1 MGGKKE
7 CYTFRDRRGDP
18 SPRVIRIQARIST
31 SGDTMPYSR
40 APLDIAVIGTGIA
53 GMSAAWLLSHAHRV
67 TVYEQATRLGGHS
80 HTTDVAGLDGTVAVD
95 TGFIT
100 YNETA
105 YPNLTA
111 LFRCLEV
118 ATQPSDMS
126 FAVSLRD
133 GALEYAGTD
142 LRGLF
147 AQPRNLIRPRF
158 WRMLRDLMRFYRE
171 APQELATMDNEAL
184 SLRAWLDRRGYGPA
198 FVEDHLLPMAA
209 AIWST
214 PTDAVGDQPAANFIR
229 FCQNHG
235 LLQVKNRP
243 IWRTVVGGS
252 RSYVTRLT
260 RPYMREAR
268 LGCGVR
274 ALRRFADGVQVS
286 DTFGGQA
293 RFDHVVVATHPDQAL
308 AILSDRSDAEAALL
322 GAFRYSLNP
331 VVLHTDASLMP
342 RRRAAWSSWNYLG
355 DAAAGGPSV
364 TYWMNRLQ
372 GLRTAD
378 PLFVS
383 LNPPRPPD
391 SARVLLTE
399 QYAHPQLDA
408 AAVAAQRRLWSLQG
422 VRRTWFCGAW
432 FGAGFHEDGLQSGL
446 AVAEQLGDLSR
457 PWRVANE
464 SGRIH
469 VGAVP
474 VMADAA

>member
-1 MGGKKE
+1 
-7 CYTFRDRRGDP
+7 
-18 SPRVIRIQARIST
+18 
-31 SGDTMPYSR
+31 MPYSH

-53 GMSAAWLLSHAHRV
+53 GMSAAWLLSQTNRV

-80 HTTDVAGLDGTVAVD
+80 NTTDVIGLDGPVAVD
-95 TGFIT
+95 TGFIV
-100 YNETA
+100 YNEAA

-111 LFRCLEV
+111 LFQHLDV

-147 AQPRNLIRPRF
+147 AQPSNLVRPRF
-158 WRMLRDLMRFYRE
+158 WRMLQDLLRFYRE
-171 APQELATMDNEAL
+171 APQELATIEDEAL
-184 SLRAWLDRRGYGPA
+184 SLRAWLDAHGYGPA

-209 AIWST
+209 AIWSA
-214 PTDAVGDQPAANFIR
+214 PARAVGDQPAANFIR
-229 FCQNHG
+229 FCRNHG
-235 LLQVKNRP
+235 LLQIKNRP

-252 RSYVTRLT
+252 RTYVTRLT
-260 RPYMREAR
+260 RPYVREAR
-268 LGCGVR
+268 LGCGVV
-274 ALRRFADGVQVS
+274 ALKRFSDGVRVT
-286 DTFGGQA
+286 DTFGGQVH
-293 RFDHVVVATHPDQAL
+293 FDHVVVATHPDQAL
-308 AILSDRSDAEAALL
+308 TMLSDRSEAEATLL

-331 VVLHTDASLMP
+331 AVLHTDASLMP

-355 DAAAGGPSV
+355 DTAAEGPSV

-372 GLRTAD
+372 GLRTAE

-383 LNPPRPPD
+383 LNPSRPPD
-391 SARVLLTE
+391 PARVLRTE

-408 AAVAAQRRLWSLQG
+408 AAAAAQRRLWSLQG

-446 AVAEQLGDLSR
+446 AVAEQLGGLSR
-457 PWRVANE
+457 PWRVADE

-474 VMADAA
+474 VMADAV

>member
-1 MGGKKE
+1 M
-7 CYTFRDRRGDP
+7 
-18 SPRVIRIQARIST
+18 
-31 SGDTMPYSR
+31 SGETMPYSR
-40 APLDIAVIGTGIA
+40 RPLDIAVIGTGIA
-53 GMSAAWLLSHAHRV
+53 GMSAAWLLSQSHRV

-80 HTTDVAGLDGTVAVD
+80 NTTDVVGPEGAVAVD
-95 TGFIT
+95 TGFIV
-100 YNETA
+100 YNEAA

-111 LFRCLEV
+111 LFRHLDV

-126 FAVSLRD
+126 FAVSLR
-133 GALEYAGTD
+133 GGTLEYAGTD

-147 AQPRNLIRPRF
+147 AQRRNLIRPRF
-158 WRMLRDLMRFYRE
+158 WRMLRDLARFYRE
-171 APQELATMDNEAL
+171 APQELAAMDDDGL
-184 SLRAWLDRRGYGPA
+184 SLRAWLDARGYGPA

-214 PTDAVGDQPAANFIR
+214 PARSVGDQPAANFIR

-235 LLQVKNRP
+235 LLQVKDRP

-252 RSYVTRLT
+252 RSYVARLT
-260 RPYMREAR
+260 RPYTRQAR

-274 ALRRFADGVQVS
+274 ALRRFPDGVQVT
-286 DTFGGQA
+286 DTAGGQVD
-293 RFDHVVVATHPDQAL
+293 FDHVVVATHPDQAL
-308 AILSDRSDAEAALL
+308 AMLTDRSDAEAALL
-322 GAFRYSLNP
+322 GTFRYSLNP
-331 VVLHTDASLMP
+331 AVLHTDASLMP
-342 RRRAAWSSWNYLG
+342 RRRAVWSSWNYMG
-355 DAAAGGPSV
+355 DDQAEGPSV

-372 GLRTAD
+372 GVRTAE

-391 SARVLLTE
+391 PARVLLTE
-399 QYAHPQLDA
+399 HYSHPQLDA
-408 AAVAAQRRLWSLQG
+408 AAAAAQRGLWSLQG

-446 AVAEQLGDLSR
+446 AVAEQLGGVGR

-469 VGAVP
+469 VGAAP
-474 VMADAA
+474 VMAEAA